1 MKCIERT
8 FCDDLIKT
16 KEKETQT
23 ITTLLQF
30 PDNFYPHIF
39 YSSIGNQKKSGRIKM
54 YHHSI
59 KNKVVI
65 VTGGS
70 GGIGNA
76 IVDKLASN
84 DAKVCAA
91 YHRNITADYYD
102 KNICWIQA
110 DLTKQEDRDRFFSF
124 ALQKYGK
131 IDVLI
136 NCAGILEPGEFSSI
150 EINQLNKMIEL
161 NLTSTI
167 ILTQKVLSIMKNQ
180 KGGHIINIGS
190 LGGIVPMPYSSV
202 YSATKF
208 ALRGFTFSLIEEL
221 KRTGINLSLITPGS
235 VITKMLDYEAQN
247 DNSAISFLSKPISSL
262 KVADAV
268 LKLIQKPKV
277 ELIIPRSQSIPSRL
291 LVFSPK
297 VFSIT
302 YKLLHR
308 LGLSGKGKYLN
319 RYCNF
324 TLMKGVVR

>member
-1 MKCIERT
+1 
-8 FCDDLIKT
+8 
-16 KEKETQT
+16 
-23 ITTLLQF
+23 
-30 PDNFYPHIF
+30 
-39 YSSIGNQKKSGRIKM
+39 M
-54 YHHSI
+54 YHQSI

-76 IVDKLASN
+76 ILDKLASN

-190 LGGIVPMPYSSV
+190 LGGIVPMPYSAV

-208 ALRGFTFSLIEEL
+208 ALRGFSFSIAEEL
-221 KRTGINLSLITPGS
+221 KGTGVNLSLLTPGS
-235 VITKMLDYEAQN
+235 VVTKMLDYEAQA

-277 ELIIPRSQSIPSRL
+277 EMIIPRSQSIPSRL

-308 LGLSGKGKYLN
+308 LGLSGKRKYLN

>member
-1 MKCIERT
+1 MKN
-8 FCDDLIKT
+8 
-16 KEKETQT
+16 Q
-23 ITTLLQF
+23 LLK
-30 PDNFYPHIF
+30 D
-39 YSSIGNQKKSGRIKM
+39 
-54 YHHSI
+54 
-59 KNKVVI
+59 KVIV

-91 YHRNITADYYD
+91 YHRNIKADYYD

-110 DLTKQEDRDRFFSF
+110 DLTNQEDRDRFFSF

-190 LGGIVPMPYSSV
+190 LGGIVPMPYSAI

-208 ALRGFTFSLIEEL
+208 ALRGFSFSVVEEL
-221 KRTGINLSLITPGS
+221 KGAGIKMSLITPGS
-235 VITKMLDYEAQN
+235 VITKMLDYEARN
-247 DNSAISFLSKPISSL
+247 DNSAMSFVSKPISPN
-262 KVADAV
+262 KVSDAV
-268 LKLIQKPKV
+268 LKVIRKPRV
-277 ELIIPRSQSIPSRL
+277 ELIIPRSQSFGSKL

-308 LGLSGKGKYLN
+308 LGLSGKRKYLN